1 MKKMRDAFQ
10 THKKEKITAILFLI
24 VIFGMLIGMITTT
37 EDLGEGFLLAY
48 RTNVPTGAPYL
59 VRIEGAIDA
68 AENAVNEGAYHRQ
81 EYVELYGLSQLL
93 MGKNI
98 ITDYNYGALYKT
110 NYNQITFAVSDR
122 FVPDSYM
129 ATYELVN
136 RLQQDDIDFLYIQ
149 LPFKIPPEQYG
160 GALQLPENVHDHA
173 NENADTF
180 VWGLEVAGVD
190 TYDVRDDFRSSG
202 KTQNELFFNTDHHW
216 TIEGAFYTTGL
227 IADFLNQHYDMQI
240 PEGLFSAEN
249 FRFKTYED
257 FYLGSMGRRVGRIYG
272 GVDDFT
278 LITPDFETD
287 YTLVQIEG
295 EGRKEQN
302 GSF

>member
-190 TYDVRDDFRSSG
+190 TYDVRDDFWSS
-202 KTQNELFFNTDHHW
+202 
-216 TIEGAFYTTGL
+216 
-227 IADFLNQHYDMQI
+227 
-240 PEGLFSAEN
+240 
-249 FRFKTYED
+249 
-257 FYLGSMGRRVGRIYG
+257 
-272 GVDDFT
+272 
-278 LITPDFETD
+278 
-287 YTLVQIEG
+287 
-295 EGRKEQN
+295 
-302 GSF
+302 